1 MNTGGR
7 RLRFLLF
14 FTILIIDT
22 LMIAF
27 PLSAQRLSLD
37 ETLRRLGS
45 AGGEAAKLSWDSL
58 FNRGK
63 FSLAGHQGV
72 FYAGRAGERGMMLF
86 DNEEI
91 FNVPLPNLERGSLLF
106 PEAFVATLKSA
117 LEKAINGETDPF
129 RIAAIIVDPGHGGKD
144 SGATGNHTVNGRQMK
159 AVEKDIVLQV
169 SLDLYERLR
178 AAYPDKRI
186 LLTREGDTFPSL
198 EDRVNIA
205 NSVRLQDNEAIIY
218 ISVHAN
224 ASLNRTAR
232 GYEVWYLSP
241 EYRRDVVSR
250 DHYDADV
257 AAIINSMTEEEFTA
271 ESIMIAQSILAQ
283 FQRTL
288 GNDIP
293 SRGIKAEEWFVVR
306 NTRMPA
312 VLVELGFVTNE
323 EDAKLLTDAA
333 YLKKFSE
340 ALYKGMADFVTA
352 FERSG
357 GFTSAQ

>member
-1 MNTGGR
+1 M
-7 RLRFLLF
+7 
-14 FTILIIDT
+14 IDV
-22 LMIAF
+22 LMAAV

-45 AGGEAAKLSWDSL
+45 AGGESAALSWDSL

-72 FYAGRAGERGMMLF
+72 FYAGSVGERGMMLF
-86 DNEEI
+86 DNSEV
-91 FNVPLPNLERGSLLF
+91 FVVPLPNLERGSLFF
-106 PEAFVATLKSA
+106 PEAFVVTLKRA
-117 LEKAINGETDPF
+117 LERAAVTRAVEDETDPF

-144 SGATGNHTVNGRQMK
+144 AGATGNHTINGRQLK
-159 AVEKDIVLQV
+159 AVEKDIALQV
-169 SLDLYERLR
+169 SLDLFERLR

-186 LLTREGDTFPSL
+186 MLTREGDTFPSL

-205 NSVRLQDNEAIIY
+205 NRVQLQDNEAIIY
-218 ISVHAN
+218 VSVHAN

-250 DHYDADV
+250 DGYDADV

-271 ESIMIAQSILAQ
+271 ESIMIAQAILAQ

-288 GNDIP
+288 GGDIP